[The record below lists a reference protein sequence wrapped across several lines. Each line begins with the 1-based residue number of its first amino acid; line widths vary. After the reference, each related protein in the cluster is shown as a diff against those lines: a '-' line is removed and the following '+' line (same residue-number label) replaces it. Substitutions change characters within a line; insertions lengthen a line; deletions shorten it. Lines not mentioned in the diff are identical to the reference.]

1 MNGVR
6 KFLEELGG
14 EFVIKADGLTG
25 GKGVLI
31 SGEHLAGIERGRVC
45 EKCIENLVEL

>member
-31 SGEHLAGIERGRVC
+31 SGEHLAGIEEGKSMR
-45 EKCIENLVEL
+45 KMH